1 MTTNYGIVNFWMNSD
16 LTIHCVALMLLLMSI
31 LSWTQII
38 NKGYRFLQQKKIL
51 NALENFWQEE
61 TISKATAALGRETGH
76 NNSFFNLAKQAVS
89 AAEHFDEDKDTHIE
103 HGLNRGEFI
112 TRTLRQSINR
122 STARLESGLTMLASI
137 GAISPFVG
145 LFGTVYGIYN
155 ALVGIS
161 QQGAASLDKV
171 SGPVGEALIMTAA
184 GLFVAIPAVLA
195 YNAFVRL
202 NRLELM
208 ELDGFAHD
216 LYSYLNNGF
225 GFNKKGGRSS
235 HLGGTSGCASNS
247 ENRAMEVHK

>member
-1 MTTNYGIVNFWMNSD
+1 
-16 LTIHCVALMLLLMSI
+16 MSI

-38 NKGYRFLQQKKIL
+38 NKTYRFWQKKKIL
-51 NALENFWQEE
+51 NGLENFWQET
-61 TISKATAALGRETGH
+61 TIDKALESLKTEVGES
-76 NNSFFNLAKQAVS
+76 NSFFKLAKNTIQA
-89 AAEHFDEDKDTHIE
+89 ANHFDEDKDNHIE

-122 STARLESGLTMLASI
+122 STASLESGLTVLASI

-145 LFGTVYGIYN
+145 LFGTVWGIYN
-155 ALVGIS
+155 ALIGITQNGS
-161 QQGAASLDKV
+161 ATLDKV

-184 GLFVAIPAVLA
+184 GLFVAIPSVLA

-216 LYSYLNNGF
+216 LYSYLNNGIKN
-225 GFNKKGGRSS
+225 GIKTLTAKKG
-235 HLGGTSGCASNS
+235 
-247 ENRAMEVHK
+247 EK